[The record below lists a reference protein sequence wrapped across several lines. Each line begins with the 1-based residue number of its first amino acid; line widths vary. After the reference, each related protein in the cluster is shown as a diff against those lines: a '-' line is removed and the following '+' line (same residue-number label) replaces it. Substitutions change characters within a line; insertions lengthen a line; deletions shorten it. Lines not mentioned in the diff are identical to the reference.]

1 MKKVKEVVID
11 SKQCQIFVC
20 WSKIIYLHMSDLNIA
35 FLSFNLLKSENKYQN
50 ETSNLINVYF
60 YQKVLIKIMS

>member
-1 MKKVKEVVID
+1 
-11 SKQCQIFVC
+11 
-20 WSKIIYLHMSDLNIA
+20 MSDLNIA
-35 FLSFNLLKSENKYQN
+35 FLLFSLLKSENKYQN

>member
-1 MKKVKEVVID
+1 MCV
-11 SKQCQIFVC
+11 
-20 WSKIIYLHMSDLNIA
+20 LNIS
-35 FLSFNLLKSENKYQN
+35 FLLFSLLQLENKYQN